1 MVFLIIHYFY
11 VKKTHINIGEKGL
24 QQDFN
29 KNLFFLL
36 KKGLR
41 DTVVMVRS
49 PFTGNVSAFVGL
61 VGTVIYHFGLKN
73 SEVMIGGERER

>member
-1 MVFLIIHYFY
+1 MG
-11 VKKTHINIGEKGL
+11 KKDTK
-24 QQDFN
+24 QDFD

-49 PFTGNVSAFVGL
+49 PFTGSV
-61 VGTVIYHFGLKN
+61 
-73 SEVMIGGERER
+73 

>member
-1 MVFLIIHYFY
+1 M
-11 VKKTHINIGEKGL
+11 KKKDL
-24 QQDFN
+24 KKDFD

-61 VGTVIYHFGLKN
+61 VGIVNHYFHLTN
-73 SEVMIGGERER
+73 SEVLIGGER